1 MLNMV
6 SYEEGGRVKI
16 VAGLYKKN
24 GYGVFL
30 GPCGK
35 TRWKIRVDGDSQA
48 HRNLWKSSI
57 APVVV
62 DVEAEQ
68 EEDDVCLSRDEYDS
82 LLKEMATLTKA
93 MKALEIKLK
102 KMEK

>member
-1 MLNMV
+1 MLNMA
-6 SYEEGGRVKI
+6 SYEEGERVKI
-16 VAGLYKKN
+16 VAGSHKKN
-24 GYGVFL
+24 GCGVFL

-62 DVEAEQ
+62 DVEDKR
-68 EEDDVCLSRDEYDS
+68 EDEDVRLSRDEYDS
-82 LLKEMATLTKA
+82 LLKEVATLSKA